1 MKSGSI
7 GKDITQVV
15 GIGLV
20 LTVILTIIS
29 IGASLAIGIPGSAN
43 ASGTPGVVDI
53 AAIIPTSQPPTATP
67 TEIPCTIQ
75 DWWNKNSPSMGE
87 VFTNARNTTIK
98 TKVPDV
104 QKAQAALK
112 VWQTSFEVS
121 DVAPPCAKPAKDAVI
136 AAAKT
141 ADDLYN
147 FYTTTTTEPQRAQQG
162 VQLAD
167 KLLAVYEQLENLKV
181 TVNDTWLL
189 EARDYTK
196 ADCPAARWYDENFIG
211 KGYKEFINANPKLN
225 VTKLTP
231 AQMTDLLKQFRTLQ
245 SSLNT
250 DKDTFPECVKTQAAD
265 YLITYFKAGADALNS
280 ALNNDLASIQGSLTL
295 MPTALNSF
303 YATMK
308 TLDPKLS
315 TQ

>member
-7 GKDITQVV
+7 GKDIIQII

-29 IGASLAIGIPGSAN
+29 IGASLAIGIPGSTDAN
-43 ASGTPGVVDI
+43 GTP
-53 AAIIPTSQPPTATP
+53 AAVNLAAMIPTSPPPTATP

-75 DWWNKNSPSMGE
+75 EWWDKNSAPMGE
-87 VFTNARNTTIK
+87 VFTNARNTTI
-98 TKVPDV
+98 TTRVPDV

-112 VWQTSFEVS
+112 VWQTNFEVS
-121 DVAPPCAKPAKDAVI
+121 DVAPPCAKPAKDAALV
-136 AAAKT
+136 AAKT

-147 FYTTTTTEPQRAQQG
+147 FYTTPTTDAQRAQQSI
-162 VQLAD
+162 QLAD
-167 KLLAVYEQLENLKV
+167 KLLLLYDALENLKV
-181 TVNDTWLL
+181 TATDAWLV
-189 EARDYTK
+189 EVRDYTRS
-196 ADCPAARWYDENFIG
+196 DCPAARWYTENFIG
-211 KGYKEFINANPKLN
+211 KGYSDFIKTNPKLDI
-225 VTKLTP
+225 TKLTP

-250 DKDTFPECVKTQAAD
+250 DKAAFPECVNQAAD

-280 ALNNDLASIQGSLTL
+280 ALNNDLASVQGSLTL

-303 YATMK
+303 YATVK
-308 TLDPKLS
+308 TLDPTLGK
-315 TQ
+315 

>member
-1 MKSGSI
+1 
-7 GKDITQVV
+7 
-15 GIGLV
+15 
-20 LTVILTIIS
+20 
-29 IGASLAIGIPGSAN
+29 
-43 ASGTPGVVDI
+43 
-53 AAIIPTSQPPTATP
+53 
-67 TEIPCTIQ
+67 
-75 DWWNKNSPSMGE
+75 MGE

-112 VWQTSFEVS
+112 VWQTNFEVS
-121 DVAPPCAKPAKDAVI
+121 DVAPPCATPAKNAVL

-141 ADDLYN
+141 ANDLYN
-147 FYTTTTTEPQRAQQG
+147 FYTTTTTEAQRAQQSI
-162 VQLAD
+162 QLAD
-167 KLLAVYEQLENLKV
+167 KLLALYEQLDNLKV
-181 TVNDTWLL
+181 TVNDTWLI

-211 KGYKEFINANPKLN
+211 KGYKEFITANPKLN
-225 VTKLTP
+225 ITKLTT

-250 DKDTFPECVKTQAAD
+250 DKDKFPDCIKTQAAD

-280 ALNNDLASIQGSLTL
+280 ALNNDLASVQGSLTL

-303 YATMK
+303 YATLK